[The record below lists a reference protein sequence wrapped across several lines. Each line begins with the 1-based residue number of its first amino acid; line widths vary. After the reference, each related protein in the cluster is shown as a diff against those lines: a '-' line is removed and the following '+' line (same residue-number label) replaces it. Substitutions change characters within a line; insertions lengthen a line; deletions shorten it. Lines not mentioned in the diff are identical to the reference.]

1 MTIKSF
7 NLAWG
12 LTFVEPFV
20 IVDVMKKINIAL
32 IGCGFLGQRHL
43 KTLHALK
50 NKANVV
56 AICDHHLEPTKALG
70 RQYHVPV
77 FADYRDILGD
87 IDAVSICTPTIS
99 HAEIAL
105 HFLNK
110 GIHTFVEKPITY
122 SLEEADQ
129 LIKVA
134 QEKNLK
140 LQIGHVER
148 FNSAF
153 TTIEPIAQNPLF
165 IECHRLNLF
174 PNRSLD
180 IGVVMDVMIHDI
192 DIVLG
197 LVKSPIKDIQAV
209 GINVLTDKE
218 DIANARL
225 TFANGCVCNITAS
238 RISPEV
244 TRKIRLFTK
253 NSYISLD
260 YAKQEANIYSKDE
273 RGIHKRNIPI
283 EKEEPLK
290 KELEHFLDCVR
301 EDKQPKVSGV
311 EGREALKVAL
321 EITQKIWEHRQS
333 II

>member
-1 MTIKSF
+1 MTFYK
-7 NLAWG
+7 G
-12 LTFVEPFV
+12 FVNV
-20 IVDVMKKINIAL
+20 IAMNKTNIAL

-50 NKANVV
+50 NKANIV
-56 AICDHHLEPTKALG
+56 AICDHHLEHAKALHW
-70 RQYHVPV
+70 QYHVPV
-77 FADYRDILGD
+77 VQDYREITEPL
-87 IDAVSICTPTIS
+87 DAVSICTPTTT
-99 HAEIAL
+99 HFEIASY
-105 HFLNK
+105 FLNK
-110 GIHTFVEKPITY
+110 GINTFVEKPITFN
-122 SLEEADQ
+122 LQEADE
-129 LIKVA
+129 LIRLA
-134 QEKNLK
+134 EQKNLK
-140 LQIGHVER
+140 LQVGHVER

-153 TTIEPIAQNPLF
+153 TAIEPIAQDPLF

-180 IGVVMDVMIHDI
+180 IGVVMDLMIHDI

-244 TRKIRLFTK
+244 TRKIRMFTK
-253 NSYISLD
+253 NAYISLD
-260 YAKQEANIYSKDE
+260 YAKQEASVYSKDE
-273 RGIHKRNIPI
+273 RGIHKKSLPI

-301 EDKQPKVSGV
+301 EDKRPKVSGV
-311 EGREALKVAL
+311 EGRDALKVAL
-321 EITQKIWEHRQS
+321 EINQKIWEHRQS
-333 II
+333 TL

>member
-1 MTIKSF
+1 
-7 NLAWG
+7 
-12 LTFVEPFV
+12 LTFVEGFV

-32 IGCGFLGQRHL
+32 VGCGFLGQRHL

-50 NKANVV
+50 NKANIV
-56 AICDHHLEPTKALG
+56 AICDHHLDHAKALG
-70 RQYHVPV
+70 RQYHVPFV
-77 FADYRDILGD
+77 QDYHEIPGQ
-87 IDAVSICTPTIS
+87 IDAVSICTPTIT
-99 HAEIAL
+99 HAAIASY
-105 HFLNK
+105 FLNK
-110 GIHTFVEKPITY
+110 GVHAFVEKPISY
-122 SLEEADQ
+122 ALEEADE
-129 LIKVA
+129 LIKLA
-134 QEKNLK
+134 DQKNLK

-192 DIVLG
+192 DIILG
-197 LVKSPIKDIQAV
+197 LVKSPLKDIQAV

-225 TFANGCVCNITAS
+225 TFTNGCVCNVTAS

-253 NSYISLD
+253 NAYISLD
-260 YAKQEANIYSKDE
+260 YAKQEASIYSKDE
-273 RGIHKRNIPI
+273 RGIHKRSIPI

-301 EDKQPKVSGV
+301 EDQRPKVSGI

-321 EITQKIWEHRQS
+321 EITQKIWEHRQNLL
-333 II
+333 

>member
-1 MTIKSF
+1 
-7 NLAWG
+7 
-12 LTFVEPFV
+12 
-20 IVDVMKKINIAL
+20 MKKINIAL

-43 KTLHALK
+43 KTLNALK
-50 NKANVV
+50 NKVNIV
-56 AICDHHLEPTKALG
+56 AICDHNLEQIKALG
-70 RQYHVPV
+70 WQYHVPFV
-77 FADYRDILGD
+77 QDYREIAGPL
-87 IDAVSICTPTIS
+87 DAVSVCTPTTT
-99 HAEIAL
+99 HAEIASY
-105 HFLNK
+105 FLNK
-110 GIHTFVEKPITY
+110 GIHTFVEKPITFN
-122 SLEEADQ
+122 LQEADE
-129 LIKVA
+129 LIKLA
-134 QEKNLK
+134 DQKNLK
-140 LQIGHVER
+140 LQVGHVER

-153 TTIEPIAQNPLF
+153 TTIEPIVQNPLF

-180 IGVVMDVMIHDI
+180 IGVVMDLMIHDI
-192 DIVLG
+192 DIILG

-225 TFANGCVCNITAS
+225 TFANGCVCNVTAS

-244 TRKIRLFTK
+244 TRKIRVFTK
-253 NSYISLD
+253 NAYISLD

-290 KELEHFLDCVR
+290 KELEHFIDCVR
-301 EDKQPKVSGV
+301 DDLRPKVSGV
-311 EGREALKVAL
+311 EGREALKVAM

-333 II
+333 LL

>member
-1 MTIKSF
+1 
-7 NLAWG
+7 
-12 LTFVEPFV
+12 LTFVEGFV
-20 IVDVMKKINIAL
+20 IVYIMKRINIAL

-43 KTLHALK
+43 KTLYALK
-50 NKANVV
+50 NKTNVII
-56 AICDHHLEPTKALG
+56 ICDSNLEQAKALG
-70 RQYHVPV
+70 RQYHVPAV
-77 FADYRDILGD
+77 QDYQKITEPL
-87 IDAVSICTPTIS
+87 DAVSVCTPTVT
-99 HAEIAL
+99 HAQIATY
-105 HFLNK
+105 FLNK

-122 SLEEADQ
+122 SLKEADE
-129 LIKVA
+129 LISVA
-134 QEKNLK
+134 NEKNLK

-180 IGVVMDVMIHDI
+180 IGVVMDLMIHDI
-192 DIVLG
+192 DIILG
-197 LVKSPIKDIQAV
+197 LVKSPLKDIQAV
-209 GINVLTDKE
+209 GINVLTDKD

-225 TFANGCVCNITAS
+225 TFANGCVCNVTAS

-253 NSYISLD
+253 NAYISLD
-260 YAKQEANIYSKDE
+260 YAKQEASIYSKDE
-273 RGIHKRNIPI
+273 HGIHKRNIPI

-290 KELEHFLDCVR
+290 KELEHFIDCVR
-301 EDKQPKVSGV
+301 EDRRPKVSGI

-321 EITQKIWEHRQS
+321 DITQKIWEHRQS
-333 II
+333 IL